1 MLPIAVQWVLAVMM
15 LLLVGGR
22 GVDRLNADP
31 DNGLQYHP
39 NSAGRRAWRVWG
51 DASTYNL
58 SCAATS
64 LPKSVSFVL
73 AMRIVHDRDSV
84 NVSDIKRSTV

>member
-31 DNGLQYHP
+31 DNGLQRP
-39 NSAGRRAWRVWG
+39 NSAERRAWRVWG
-51 DASTYNL
+51 DASTFNS

-73 AMRIVHDRDSV
+73 AVRIVHDRDSV